1 MGSFSE
7 APSTTWQHSPPPTGK
22 QDGRVHYSARP
33 PAISQPGFRKQ
44 EGGRLGCCFDVA
56 VSQNEPGAKQSGIQE
71 WHSAALGAGSA
82 ACALAS
88 WQFGH
93 LSGNQTAKW
102 KIITLFTSER
112 TAHMGF
118 FNNKSIFSS
127 PVVPIER
134 GRCGPP
140 VKTKAQFSSARHL
153 CLGTGTSVL
162 LGWGQVLP
170 SSSQHLHPKILP
182 SLLLRRTPDREKEE
196 LLNNLQP

>member
-7 APSTTWQHSPPPTGK
+7 APSTTWQHSPAPTGK

-33 PAISQPGFRKQ
+33 PTISQPGFHKQ

-112 TAHMGF
+112 TAHVGF
-118 FNNKSIFSS
+118 FSTTNRFS
-127 PVVPIER
+127 
-134 GRCGPP
+134 
-140 VKTKAQFSSARHL
+140 AA
-153 CLGTGTSVL
+153 L
-162 LGWGQVLP
+162 L
-170 SSSQHLHPKILP
+170 
-182 SLLLRRTPDREKEE
+182 SLLNGGDVGP
-196 LLNNLQP
+196 Q

>member
-1 MGSFSE
+1 MAELIILPARPQSHSRVFANRKAAGWAVVLMWLFLKMSPEQNRAGSRNGTRQRWVLGVPP
-7 APSTTWQHSPPPTGK
+7 APSLPGSLATFQEIRQLNGKSSLFSLQSALHTW
-22 QDGRVHYSARP
+22 V
-33 PAISQPGFRKQ
+33 
-44 EGGRLGCCFDVA
+44 
-56 VSQNEPGAKQSGIQE
+56 
-71 WHSAALGAGSA
+71 
-82 ACALAS
+82 
-88 WQFGH
+88 
-93 LSGNQTAKW
+93 
-102 KIITLFTSER
+102 
-112 TAHMGF
+112 F

-140 VKTKAQFSSARHL
+140 AQTKTQFSSARHL

-182 SLLLRRTPDREKEE
+182 SLLLRRTPDREQEE